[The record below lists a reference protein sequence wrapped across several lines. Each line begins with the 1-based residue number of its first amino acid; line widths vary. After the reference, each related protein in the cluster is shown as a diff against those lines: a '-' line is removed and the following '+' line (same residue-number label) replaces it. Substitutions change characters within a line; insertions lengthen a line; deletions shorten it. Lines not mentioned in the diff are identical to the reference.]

1 MKRRLLLLITFLMTL
16 QYTPIVH
23 ATYYDYTANCVVDEN
38 GNLVQE
44 DDVIT
49 ENKEYII
56 VGKTFERID
65 ENSNTTFCIGEFIGK
80 EMTKTTYNLT
90 PTAILDSHIEK
101 VSDDY
106 TSSTGNLIARQ
117 CSNSS
122 WHEHKW
128 SLNVPS
134 NVTVTNISVS
144 YYNANYGGSALLQ
157 ISSDGSEWKT
167 IASGNHYNANTF
179 YASIDTSTR
188 YIRVVHEKGQPWSV
202 IYDVAVSGEKNS
214 REETIIDGYH
224 LSENSLS
231 TDLSEAIVENVIV
244 TSNNTHYVTSN
255 IDSEIWNISTN
266 EKTLTLTPKDSSIG
280 SVTKEQVSE
289 VINAIKW
296 TGTIDPEPSIT
307 INTLG

>member
-23 ATYYDYTANCVVDEN
+23 ATYYDYTANCIVDEN

-56 VGKTFERID
+56 VEKTFERID
-65 ENSNTTFCIGEFIGK
+65 ENSNTTFCIGEFIDK

-90 PTAILDSHIEK
+90 PTAILDSHIEQAL
-101 VSDDY
+101 SDYYND
-106 TSSTGNLIARQ
+106 TGDLIAKQ
-117 CSNSS
+117 CGNSS
-122 WHEHKW
+122 WHEHKK
-128 SLNVPS
+128 SFSVPS
-134 NVTVTNISVS
+134 NVTVTKISVG

-157 ISSDGSEWKT
+157 ISSNGSSWKT
-167 IASGNHYNANTF
+167 IASGDHYGANT
-179 YASIDTSTR
+179 YYKDIDTSTR
-188 YIRVVHEKGQPWSV
+188 YIRIVHEKGEPWSV
-202 IYDVAVSGEKNS
+202 LYYLRVYGTRNDGEK
-214 REETIIDGYH
+214 TVIDGYH

-244 TSNNTHYVTSN
+244 TSNNTNYVTSN

-280 SVTKEQVSE
+280 CVTKEQVSE
-289 VINAIKW
+289 AINAIKW
-296 TGTIDPEPSIT
+296 TGAIDPKPSIT